1 MKNILKLILF
11 NSLFFYSFSSY
22 GQSTMQDYLDI
33 EKIRIK
39 QANVVDK
46 EIDEFIKGN
55 LSKYEL
61 TQNVIDEILLATS
74 KENHEIGHEIN
85 EKELLLEYKRHELR
99 RLYFFENPKN
109 ASYFEATTLPE
120 VLRQQC
126 ANGGFDNGAVGY
138 TFASNQIAT
147 NRECGVALPRT
158 GIIPTVNDFTS
169 SATVISS
176 AVPGFLPNDPSLL
189 AFGVTVPTLSP
200 NGSTNCIKLNN
211 NVPLAGNLDAGGRDV
226 TTMTTQINITDPNL
240 EYEFSLLLQA
250 SGHLGQQQEP
260 IFRVRIL
267 NLAGEVINQR
277 CIISA
282 PNCNFLVAH
291 STANQNDDIFYTGW
305 VCDNIDVSA
314 LVNAPTQNGV
324 NAILEFTIADC
335 GQGAHFG
342 TVYIDNICNF
352 TCPNPLF
359 GVVRANPLNNNCP
372 NFSNNEPY
380 QICGD
385 YTLPANS
392 TLDPNGLTVS
402 MSIDGLNFTPLVAPD
417 ATVVI
422 NNDGTFCFLL
432 NTTLFATNPLGMY
445 TFRITERYT
454 QGCGIGSFS
463 DSNTTLAVANFANCC
478 QPTLT
483 SSIPLTSM
491 VREERSDWIK
501 STDFVTF
508 GDGIRGN
515 GVVYHAENFV
525 ELNPGFE
532 AVLGSQ
538 FAAYPQGCT
547 IPSNYVYRNSG
558 NNVVSSDKKEEPVN
572 LVKVSK
578 SLTIYPNPSSSSVEF
593 LMKDAKFNKISVIS
607 IEGKKV
613 YENRFENKNTFQLD
627 ISNFANGLYIVS
639 VVSDDGKLYTEKL
652 IKN

>member
-1 MKNILKLILF
+1 
-11 NSLFFYSFSSY
+11 
-22 GQSTMQDYLDI
+22 MQDYLDI

-46 EIDEFIKGN
+46 EIDEFIKDN
-55 LSKYEL
+55 LLKYEL

-74 KENHEIGHEIN
+74 KENNEIGHEIN
-85 EKELLLEYKRHELR
+85 EKELLLEYKKHELR
-99 RLYFFENPKN
+99 RLYFIENPKN
-109 ASYFEATTLPE
+109 ASYFEATALPE
-120 VLRQQC
+120 VLRQHC
-126 ANGGFDNGAVGY
+126 HNGGFDDGATGY
-138 TFASNQIAT
+138 TFTSNPIAT
-147 NRECGVALPRT
+147 NQECGVALPRT
-158 GIIPTVNDFTS
+158 GIIPTVNNFNS
-169 SATVISS
+169 LATIISS
-176 AVPGFLPNDPSLL
+176 TAPNFQANDPSLL
-189 AFGVTVPTLSP
+189 ALGVVVPTLSP
-200 NGSTNCIKLNN
+200 NGSNNCIKLNN
-211 NVPLAGNLDAGGRDV
+211 NGGGRDV
-226 TTMTTQINITDPNL
+226 TTITRQINITNPNL

-250 SGHLGQQQEP
+250 SGHLAQRQEP
-260 IFRVRIL
+260 VFRVRVL

-282 PNCNFLVAH
+282 PNCNFLVAP
-291 STANQNDDIFYTGW
+291 SPRGQTEDIFYTGW

-314 LVNAPTQNGV
+314 LVNAPTQDGV
-324 NAILEFTIADC
+324 NAILEFTITDC
-335 GQGAHFG
+335 GQSGHFG
-342 TVYIDNICNF
+342 TVYIDNICDF

-372 NFSNNEPY
+372 NFNSNEPY

-392 TLDPNGLTVS
+392 TLDTNGLTIS
-402 MSIDGLNFTPLVAPD
+402 MSIDGLNFTPLFAPD
-417 ATVVI
+417 ATVVV
-422 NNDGTFCFLL
+422 NNDGTFCFSI
-432 NTTLFATNPLGMY
+432 NTALFSMNPLGTYIFM
-445 TFRITERYT
+445 ITERYS
-454 QGCGIGSFS
+454 QGCGIGAFS
-463 DSNTTLAVANFANCC
+463 DLNTTLAVANFANCC

-483 SSIPLTSM
+483 SSINPLTAM

-508 GDGIRGN
+508 GDGITGN

-578 SLTIYPNPSSSSVEF
+578 SLTIYPNPSNSSVEF

-613 YENRFENKNTFQLD
+613 YENRFENKNTFLLD